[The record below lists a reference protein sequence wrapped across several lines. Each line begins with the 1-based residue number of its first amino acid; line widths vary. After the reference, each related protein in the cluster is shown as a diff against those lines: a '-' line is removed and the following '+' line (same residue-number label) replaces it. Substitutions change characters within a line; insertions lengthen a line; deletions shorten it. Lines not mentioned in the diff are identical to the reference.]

1 MANSIVPYPAPCAQP
16 SPTSQTTECDQTF
29 ILQDGVHPYD
39 DPEDQWVVIVDGEE
53 VAWAADQSQAWRS
66 YREMLTV
73 EFGYSG
79 RNPEDVPIL
88 VTYANGETDTWEVQN
103 V

>member
-1 MANSIVPYPAPCAQP
+1 MVLTLGAGLP
-16 SPTSQTTECDQTF
+16 F
-29 ILQDGVHPYD
+29 D

-53 VAWAADQSQAWRS
+53 VAWAADQSTAWRS

-73 EFGYSG
+73 QVGYSR
-79 RNPEDVPIL
+79 RNPIDPEDAPIL